1 LIRASGLDN
10 IEEFAKNTGLTIDN
24 RPVIRPLDDGI
35 MAVLISN
42 EQRSNADAEMEDV
55 IQKDERLLFEDV
67 HLEFHI
73 EISSK

>member
-1 LIRASGLDN
+1 
-10 IEEFAKNTGLTIDN
+10 
-24 RPVIRPLDDGI
+24 

-42 EQRSNADAEMEDV
+42 EQRSNAAAEMEDV